1 MVLVLVLSLPFL
13 YVVARRPVLRR
24 LAVRNAQR
32 RPRETMLVL
41 LGSLLGTAI
50 ITGSF
55 IVGDTLEASI
65 RRSAYT
71 QLGPVDEVVRSQS
84 PEVAAGAERVV
95 SALPAGTVD
104 GTLRILSV
112 EAAVSTPG
120 SNPKAEPT
128 ARLHEIDFA
137 EARRFGGD
145 PSATG
150 VTGATPAVGE
160 AAIGE
165 DLART
170 LAVGRGDRVVVNV
183 YGSSS
188 ELTVVNELPRLGIA
202 GLGIA
207 GLGGAQSSE
216 SPNLFVAPGTIDRLR
231 ANAPQAAAAASP
243 PVSAVLVSNPGN
255 VIDGAARTE
264 EVKATLE
271 GALTGVAA
279 TVDPAKQDLLES
291 AKTNGDQF
299 TELFSSIG
307 FFSVLAGILLLVNIF
322 VMLAQ
327 ERKTELGMM
336 RAVGLKRAGLV
347 GSFATEGWLYAL
359 GASAIGTVAGLGV
372 GRLVVLV
379 AAGIFA
385 TGDFTLELR
394 YQADVASIQQGFTT
408 GFLISLITVVVT
420 SLWVSRL
427 NVIRAIR
434 DLPEPESH
442 RQRLATFVFG
452 ALVALTGIAITLS
465 GISGEEPF
473 SVLGGPAVAG
483 LGAVLVLRRWL
494 PRRALVS
501 LVSVGVL
508 VWAVVV
514 FEVFPE
520 IFENTDIPIFVE
532 QGIILTAA
540 AVALVTQNQSAIG
553 GLLRRLG
560 GGSNMSLRLGL
571 AYPLARR
578 FRTGMIL
585 TMYALVVFTL
595 TFITVLSHLF
605 EGQIEQFTEKA
616 SGGFDVR
623 LASNP
628 ANPVPVDEV
637 RRTEGV
643 DAVAEQAVV
652 PGEWR
657 SPTGD
662 GEGGGYEGWPVAGFD
677 QNFVS
682 RGGPALSE
690 LDPAYPDEQA
700 AYRAVL
706 ADSSLVIV
714 GEFFLQEG
722 GGGPPEEPLKPGAKL
737 TVRDALSGRSKELTV
752 AAVSEGG
759 FTNEAALVARK
770 TVDEVFGPLATTNT
784 LLVSVA
790 PGTDA
795 QALAE
800 RLNGRFL
807 ANGADADSFRKT
819 VGENL
824 AQQTQFFRLMQ
835 GYLALGLVVGIAGLG
850 VVMVRAVRERRRQI
864 GVLRSL
870 GFESGAV
877 RKAFI
882 AESAFVALE
891 GVVIGCVLANLT
903 AWRLVGSEAF
913 GEDMAFGVP
922 WVQLGLLVIGTF
934 LASLLATAAPAQ
946 QASKIKP
953 AVALRLAD

>member
-1 MVLVLVLSLPFL
+1 VVLVLVLSLPFL
-13 YVVARRPVLRR
+13 LVVARKPVLRR
-24 LAVRNAQR
+24 LAVRNARR
-32 RPRETMLVL
+32 RPRETVLVL

-71 QLGPVDEVVRSQS
+71 QLGPVDEVVRSQG
-84 PEVAAGAERVV
+84 PEAAAGVERAVR
-95 SALPAGTVD
+95 ALPAGTLD
-104 GTLRILSV
+104 GVLPILSV
-112 EAAVSTPG
+112 EAAVSIPG
-120 SNPKAEPT
+120 PDPKAEPRAT
-128 ARLHEIDFA
+128 LHEVDFV

-145 PSATG
+145 PAATG
-150 VTGATPAVGE
+150 VAGATPAPGE
-160 AAIGE
+160 AAIGA

-170 LAVGRGDRVVVNV
+170 LAVGRGDRVVVDA
-183 YGSSS
+183 YGARS
-188 ELTVVNELPRLGIA
+188 ELTVVAELPRLGIA
-202 GLGIA
+202 GLAMA
-207 GLGGAQSSE
+207 GTGGGQSSE
-216 SPNLFVAPGTIDRLR
+216 SPNLFLAPGTIDRLR
-231 ANAPQAAAAASP
+231 SQAPQGAAAASP
-243 PVSAVLVSNPGN
+243 PVNAVLVSNPGN
-255 VIDGAARTE
+255 VIDGAARTD
-264 EVKATLE
+264 EVRATLE
-271 GALTGVAA
+271 GALTGAAA
-279 TVDPAKQDLLES
+279 TVDPAKQHLLES
-291 AKTNGDQF
+291 AETNGDQF

-336 RAVGLKRAGLV
+336 RAIGLRRIGLV

-359 GASAIGTVAGLGV
+359 GASAIGTIAGLGV

-394 YQADVASIQQGFTT
+394 YQADMASIQQGFTT
-408 GFLISLITVVVT
+408 GFFISLITVVVT

-434 DLPEPESH
+434 DLPEPESR
-442 RQRLATFVFG
+442 RQRLVTSLVG
-452 ALVALTGIAITLS
+452 AFVALLGIGLTLS
-465 GISGEEPF
+465 GITGEEPF

-483 LGAVLVLRRWL
+483 LGAVLLLRRWL

-501 LVSVGVL
+501 LISVGVL
-508 VWAVVV
+508 GWAVVV

-520 IFENTDIPIFVE
+520 TFENTDIPVFVE

-540 AVALVTQNQSAIG
+540 AVALVTQNQAAIG
-553 GLLRRLG
+553 TFVRRVG
-560 GGSNMSLRLGL
+560 GGSSNMSLRLGL

-605 EGQIEQFTEKA
+605 EGQIEQFTQKA

-628 ANPVPVDEV
+628 ANPVPAEEV
-637 RRTEGV
+637 RNIEGV
-643 DAVAEQAVV
+643 DVVAEQAVV
-652 PGEWR
+652 PGEWQG
-657 SPTGD
+657 PGAE
-662 GEGGGYEGWPVAGFD
+662 GEGYEGWPVAGFD
-677 QNFVS
+677 RSFVS
-682 RGGPALSE
+682 GGGPALSE

-700 AYRAVL
+700 AYQAVL
-706 ADSSLVIV
+706 ADPSLVIV

-722 GGGPPEEPLKPGAKL
+722 GGGPPEAPLRPGTRL
-737 TVRDALSGRSKELTV
+737 TVRDALSGRRKELTV

-759 FTNEAALVARK
+759 FTNEPALVARR
-770 TVDEVFGPLATTNT
+770 TVDEVFGPLANTNT
-784 LLVSVA
+784 LLVSVK

-877 RKAFI
+877 RKAFV

-891 GVVIGCVLANLT
+891 GVVIGCALANLT
-903 AWRLVGSEAF
+903 AWRLVGSDVF
-913 GEDMAFGVP
+913 GEDMSFDVP
-922 WVQLGLLVIGTF
+922 WVQLGLLVFGTF

>member
-1 MVLVLVLSLPFL
+1 MALVLVLSLPFL
-13 YVVARRPVLRR
+13 YVVARKPVLRR
-24 LAVRNAQR
+24 LAVRNARR
-32 RPRETMLVL
+32 RPRGTMLVL

-50 ITGSF
+50 ITGSY

-71 QLGPVDEVVRSQS
+71 QLGPVDEVVRTQS
-84 PEVAAGAERVV
+84 PEVAVGVERTVR
-95 SALPAGTVD
+95 ALPAGTVD
-104 GTLRILSV
+104 GTLRILGV
-112 EAAVSTPG
+112 EAAAATLR
-120 SNPKAEPT
+120 SNPRAEPKAT
-128 ARLHEIDFA
+128 LLEVDFA

-145 PSATG
+145 PAATG
-150 VTGATPAVGE
+150 IVGATPAPGE
-160 AAIGE
+160 AAIGA

-170 LAVGRGDRVVVNV
+170 LAVGRGDRVVINA
-183 YGSSS
+183 YGARS
-188 ELTVVNELPRLGIA
+188 ELTVVAELPRLGIA
-202 GLGIA
+202 GLSIA
-207 GLGGAQSSE
+207 GVASGQSSE
-216 SPNLFVAPGTIDRLR
+216 SPNLFVAPGTVARLQ
-231 ANAPQAAAAASP
+231 ADVPQGAAAASP
-243 PVSAVLVSNPGN
+243 PFSAVLVSNPGN
-255 VIDGAARTE
+255 VLDGAARTN
-264 EVKATLE
+264 EVKGVLE
-271 GALTGVAA
+271 GALAGVPA
-279 TVDPAKQDLLES
+279 TVHPAKEHLLRS

-359 GASAIGTVAGLGV
+359 AASAIGTVAGLGV

-394 YQADVASIQQGFTT
+394 YQADMASIQQGFTT
-408 GFLISLITVVVT
+408 GFLISLVTVVVT

-434 DLPEPESH
+434 DLPEPETR
-442 RQRLATFVFG
+442 RQRLATAVFG
-452 ALVALTGIAITLS
+452 ALVAVLGVALTLS
-465 GISGEEPF
+465 GFSGDEPF
-473 SVLGGPAVAG
+473 SVLGGPVVAG
-483 LGAVLVLRRWL
+483 LGAVLLLRRWL

-508 VWAVVV
+508 VWAVLA

-520 IFENTDIPIFVE
+520 AFENTDIAIFVE

-540 AVALVTQNQSAIG
+540 AVALVTQNQGAIG
-553 GLLRRLG
+553 TLVRRLG
-560 GGSNMSLRLGL
+560 GGSQNMSLRLGL

-605 EGQIEQFTEKA
+605 EGQIEQFTRKA
-616 SGGFDVR
+616 SGGFDIL

-628 ANPVPVDEV
+628 ANPVPVDAV
-637 RRTEGV
+637 RNTEGV
-643 DAVAEQAVV
+643 VAVAEQAVV
-652 PGEWR
+652 AAEWR
-657 SPTGD
+657 SPTAE
-662 GEGGGYEGWPVAGFD
+662 GEGYEGWPLAGFD
-677 QNFVS
+677 ETLVA
-682 RGGPALSE
+682 RGGPSLSE
-690 LDPAYPDEQA
+690 IDPTYPDQEA

-706 ADSSLVIV
+706 ANPSLAIV

-722 GGGPPEEPLKPGAKL
+722 GGGPPEAPLEPGAKL

-759 FTNEAALVARK
+759 FTNEPALVGRR

-784 LLVSVA
+784 LLLAVK

-800 RLNGRFL
+800 RLNGQFL

-877 RKAFI
+877 RKAFV

-891 GVVIGCVLANLT
+891 GVVIGCLLANLT
-903 AWRLVGSEAF
+903 AWRLVGSEVSARTCPSTCP
-913 GEDMAFGVP
+913 GCSSAC
-922 WVQLGLLVIGTF
+922 
-934 LASLLATAAPAQ
+934 S
-946 QASKIKP
+946 
-953 AVALRLAD
+953 

>member
-1 MVLVLVLSLPFL
+1 MILVLVLVLSLPFL
-13 YVVARRPVLRR
+13 YVIARKPVLRR

-50 ITGSF
+50 ITGSL

-71 QLGPVDEVVRSQS
+71 QLGPVDEVVRTQS
-84 PEVAAGAERVV
+84 PEVAAGVERTVR
-95 SALPAGTVD
+95 ALPAGTVD

-112 EAAVSTPG
+112 GAAVATAGP
-120 SNPKAEPT
+120 NPKAEPT
-128 ARLHEIDFA
+128 ATLHEVDFA

-150 VTGATPAVGE
+150 ITGSTPGPDQ
-160 AAIGE
+160 AAIGA

-170 LAVGRGDRVVVNV
+170 LAVGRGDRVVVNA
-183 YGSSS
+183 YGARS

-202 GLGIA
+202 GLGA
-207 GLGGAQSSE
+207 GFQGSE

-243 PVSAVLVSNPGN
+243 PTSAVLVSNPGN
-255 VIDGAARTE
+255 VIDGAARTD

-271 GALTGVAA
+271 RALAGAPA
-279 TVDPAKQDLLES
+279 TVGPAKQDLLEA

-359 GASAIGTVAGLGV
+359 GASAIGTIAGLGV

-385 TGDFTLELR
+385 TGDFTIELR
-394 YQADVASIQQGFTT
+394 YQADPASIQQGFTT
-408 GFLISLITVVVT
+408 GFLISLVTVVMT

-434 DLPEPESH
+434 DLPEPESQ
-442 RQRLATFVFG
+442 RQRLATTVFG
-452 ALVALTGIAITLS
+452 ALIALMGISLTLS

-473 SVLGGPAVAG
+473 SVLGGPALAG

-514 FEVFPE
+514 FEVFPK

-553 GLLRRLG
+553 SLLRRLG

-605 EGQIEQFTEKA
+605 QGQIEEFTRKA
-616 SGGFDVR
+616 SGGFDIR
-623 LASNP
+623 MASNP
-628 ANPVPVDEV
+628 ANPVPVEEV
-637 RRTEGV
+637 RRTDGV

-657 SPTGD
+657 SPAGV
-662 GEGGGYEGWPVAGFD
+662 GEGEDGGYEGWPVAGFD
-677 QNFVS
+677 QAFFS

-706 ADSSLVIV
+706 ADTSLVIV
-714 GEFFLQEG
+714 GELFLQEG

-737 TVRDALSGRSKELTV
+737 TVRDALSGRSRELTV

-759 FTNEAALVARK
+759 FTNEPALVARR

-891 GVVIGCVLANLT
+891 GVVIGCVLANIT
-903 AWRLVGSEAF
+903 AWRLVGSDAF
-913 GEDMAFGVP
+913 GEGLSFGVP
-922 WVQLGLLVIGTF
+922 WVQLGLLVSGTF

>member
-1 MVLVLVLSLPFL
+1 
-13 YVVARRPVLRR
+13 
-24 LAVRNAQR
+24 
-32 RPRETMLVL
+32 
-41 LGSLLGTAI
+41 G
-50 ITGSF
+50 
-55 IVGDTLEASI
+55 
-65 RRSAYT
+65 
-71 QLGPVDEVVRSQS
+71 
-84 PEVAAGAERVV
+84 
-95 SALPAGTVD
+95 
-104 GTLRILSV
+104 
-112 EAAVSTPG
+112 
-120 SNPKAEPT
+120 
-128 ARLHEIDFA
+128 
-137 EARRFGGD
+137 
-145 PSATG
+145 
-150 VTGATPAVGE
+150 
-160 AAIGE
+160 
-165 DLART
+165 
-170 LAVGRGDRVVVNV
+170 
-183 YGSSS
+183 
-188 ELTVVNELPRLGIA
+188 
-202 GLGIA
+202 
-207 GLGGAQSSE
+207 QSSE
-216 SPNLFVAPGTIDRLR
+216 SPNLFVAPGTIARLQ
-231 ANAPQAAAAASP
+231 AGAPQGAAAASP

-255 VIDGAARTE
+255 VLGGAARTD
-264 EVKATLE
+264 EVKGILE
-271 GALTGVAA
+271 RALAGTPA
-279 TVDPAKQDLLES
+279 TVDPAKQHLLKS

-336 RAVGLKRAGLV
+336 RAVGMKRLGLV
-347 GSFATEGWLYAL
+347 ASFATEGWLYAL
-359 GASAIGTVAGLGV
+359 AASAIGTVAGLGV

-394 YQADVASIQQGFTT
+394 YQADMASIQQGFNT
-408 GFLISLITVVVT
+408 GFVISLITVVLT
-420 SLWVSRL
+420 SMWASRL

-434 DLPEPESH
+434 DLPEPETR
-442 RQRLATFVFG
+442 RQRLATSVFG
-452 ALVALTGIAITLS
+452 ALVAGLGVVLTFS
-465 GISGEEPF
+465 GISGDEPF

-483 LGAVLVLRRWL
+483 LGAVLLLRRWL

-508 VWAVVV
+508 VWAVLA
-514 FEVFPE
+514 FEVFPDA
-520 IFENTDIPIFVE
+520 FENTDIPVFVE

-540 AVALVTQNQSAIG
+540 AVALVTQNQGAIG
-553 GLLRRLG
+553 NFVRRVG
-560 GGSNMSLRLGL
+560 GGSENMSLRLGL

-605 EGQIEQFTEKA
+605 EGQIEQFTRKA
-616 SGGFDVR
+616 SGGFDVL

-628 ANPVPVDEV
+628 ANPVPVDTV
-637 RRTEGV
+637 RTTESV
-643 DAVAEQAVV
+643 VAAAEQAVV
-652 PGEWR
+652 QGEWR
-657 SPTGD
+657 SPNSED
-662 GEGGGYEGWPVAGFD
+662 EGYESWPLAGFD
-677 QNFVS
+677 ETFVA
-682 RGGPALSE
+682 RGGPSLSE
-690 LDPAYPDEQA
+690 IDPAYPDQQA

-706 ADSSLVIV
+706 ANPSLAIV

-722 GGGPPEEPLKPGAKL
+722 GGGPPEAPLEPGAKL

-759 FTNEAALVARK
+759 FTNEPALVARR

-784 LLVSVA
+784 LLLAVK

-800 RLNGRFL
+800 RLNGQFL

-891 GVVIGCVLANLT
+891 GVVIGCLLANLT
-903 AWRLVGSEAF
+903 AWRLVGSDAF
-913 GEDMAFGVP
+913 GENMSFGVP
-922 WVQLGLLVIGTF
+922 WVQLGLLVLGTF
-934 LASLLATAAPAQ
+934 LASLLATATPAQ

-953 AVALRLAD
+953 AVALRLAN

>member
-13 YVVARRPVLRR
+13 YVIARKPVLRR

-71 QLGPVDEVVRSQS
+71 RLGPVDEVVRSQS
-84 PEVAAGAERVV
+84 PEVAADVERTVR
-95 SALPAGTVD
+95 ALPAGTVD

-112 EAAVSTPG
+112 EAAVATPG
-120 SNPKAEPT
+120 PNPRAEPT
-128 ARLHEIDFA
+128 ATLHEIDFA

-145 PSATG
+145 PAATG
-150 VTGATPAVGE
+150 IAGTTPAPGE
-160 AAIGE
+160 AAIGT

-170 LAVGRGDRVVVNV
+170 LAVGRGDRVVVNA
-183 YGSSS
+183 YGARS

-202 GLGIA
+202 GLGR
-207 GLGGAQSSE
+207 GVQGSE
-216 SPNLFVAPGTIDRLR
+216 SPNLFVAPGTIARLQED
-231 ANAPQAAAAASP
+231 APEGAAAASP
-243 PVSAVLVSNPGN
+243 PTTAVLVSNPGN
-255 VIDGAARTE
+255 VLDGAARTD

-271 GALTGVAA
+271 RALAGAPA
-279 TVDPAKQDLLES
+279 TVEPAKQDLLKS

-359 GASAIGTVAGLGV
+359 AASAIGTVAGLGV

-394 YQADVASIQQGFTT
+394 YQADLSSIQQGFTT
-408 GFLISLITVVVT
+408 GFLISLVTVVAT

-434 DLPEPESH
+434 DLPEPETR
-442 RQRLATFVFG
+442 RQGLATLVFG
-452 ALVALTGIAITLS
+452 ALVAAMGIVLTLS
-465 GISGEEPF
+465 GTAGEEPF
-473 SVLGGPAVAG
+473 TVLGGPAVAG

-501 LVSVGVL
+501 LVSAGVL

-520 IFENTDIPIFVE
+520 TFDDTDIPIFVE

-540 AVALVTQNQSAIG
+540 AVALVTQNQGAIG
-553 GLLRRLG
+553 TLMRRVG

-605 EGQIEQFTEKA
+605 EGQIEQFTRKA

-637 RRTEGV
+637 RKTEGV
-643 DAVAEQAVV
+643 VAVAEQAVV

-657 SPTGD
+657 SPINE
-662 GEGGGYEGWPVAGFD
+662 GEGYEGWPVAGFD
-677 QNFVS
+677 ETLVA

-690 LDPAYPDEQA
+690 IDPAYPDEQA

-706 ADSSLVIV
+706 ENPSLAIV

-722 GGGPPEEPLKPGAKL
+722 GGGPPKAPMNPGAKL
-737 TVRDALSGRSKELTV
+737 TVRDALSGRTKELTV

-759 FTNEAALVARK
+759 FILEPALVARR
-770 TVDEVFGPLATTNT
+770 TVDELFGPLATTNT
-784 LLVSVA
+784 QLISVT

-870 GFESGAV
+870 GFASGAV

-903 AWRLVGSEAF
+903 AWRLVGSGVF
-913 GEDMAFGVP
+913 GADMSFDVP
-922 WVQLGLLVIGTF
+922 WSELGLLVFGTF
-934 LASLLATAAPAQ
+934 FASLLATAAPAQ

>member
-13 YVVARRPVLRR
+13 YVIARKPVLRR

-84 PEVAAGAERVV
+84 PDVAAGVERTLR
-95 SALPAGTVD
+95 ALPAGTVD

-112 EAAVSTPG
+112 DAAVATPG
-120 SNPKAEPT
+120 PNPRAEPT
-128 ARLHEIDFA
+128 ATLHEVDFA
-137 EARRFGGD
+137 EARRFGDD
-145 PSATG
+145 PAATG
-150 VTGATPAVGE
+150 IVGATPAPGE
-160 AAIGE
+160 AAIGA

-170 LAVGRGDRVVVNV
+170 LGVGRGDRVVVNA
-183 YGSSS
+183 YGARS
-188 ELTVVNELPRLGIA
+188 ELTVVRELPRLGIA
-202 GLGIA
+202 GLA
-207 GLGGAQSSE
+207 ARRSSE
-216 SPNLFVAPGTIDRLR
+216 SPTLFVAPGTIAQLQ
-231 ANAPQAAAAASP
+231 ANAPRAAAASP
-243 PVSAVLVSNPGN
+243 PTSAVLVSNPGN
-255 VIDGAARTE
+255 VLDGAARTD
-264 EVKATLE
+264 EVKRTLE

-279 TVDPAKQDLLES
+279 TVAPVKADLLEA

-299 TELFSSIG
+299 TQLFSSIG
-307 FFSVLAGILLLVNIF
+307 FFSVLAGVLLLVNIF

-359 GASAIGTVAGLGV
+359 AASAIGTVAGLGV

-385 TGDFTLELR
+385 TGDFSLELR
-394 YQADVASIQQGFTT
+394 YQADMASIQQGFTI
-408 GFLISLITVVVT
+408 GFLISLVTVVVT

-434 DLPEPESH
+434 DLPEPESR
-442 RQRLATFVFG
+442 RQRLAMSAFG
-452 ALVALTGIAITLS
+452 ALVAVVGVALTLF
-465 GISGEEPF
+465 GISGDEPF
-473 SVLGGPAVAG
+473 TVLGGPAMAG
-483 LGAVLVLRRWL
+483 LGAVLLLRRWL
-494 PRRALVS
+494 PSRALVS

-508 VWAVVV
+508 VWAVVA
-514 FEVFPE
+514 FEVLPAA
-520 IFENTDIPIFVE
+520 FENTDISIFVE

-540 AVALVTQNQSAIG
+540 AVALVTQNQGAIG
-553 GLLRRLG
+553 TFVRRVG
-560 GGSNMSLRLGL
+560 GGSQNMSLRLGL

-605 EGQIEQFTEKA
+605 QGQIDQFTAKA

-628 ANPVPVDEV
+628 ANPVPVDAV
-637 RRTEGV
+637 RRMEGV
-643 DAVAEQAVV
+643 AAVAEQAVV
-652 PGEWR
+652 PGEWQR
-657 SPTGD
+657 PGT
-662 GEGGGYEGWPVAGFD
+662 GGYERWPVAGFD
-677 QNFVS
+677 ETFVA
-682 RGGPALSE
+682 RGGPALKKI
-690 LDPAYPDEQA
+690 DPAYADASA

-706 ADSSLVIV
+706 ADPSLAIV
-714 GEFFLQEG
+714 GEFFLQQG
-722 GGGPPEEPLKPGAKL
+722 GGGPPKAPPKPGDKF

-752 AAVSEGG
+752 AALSEGG
-759 FTNEAALVARK
+759 FGNAPAMVARR
-770 TVDEVFGPLATTNT
+770 TVDEVFGPLATTDT
-784 LLVSVA
+784 LLLSVT

-795 QALAE
+795 QAVAE
-800 RLNGRFL
+800 RLNGQFL

-891 GVVIGCVLANLT
+891 GITIGCVLANIT
-903 AWRLVGSEAF
+903 AWRLVGSGTF
-913 GEDMAFGVP
+913 GKGMSFGVP
-922 WVQLGLLVIGTF
+922 WIQLGVLVFGTF
-934 LASLLATAAPAQ
+934 FASLLATAAPAQ
-946 QASKIKP
+946 QASKIRP